1 MGKIMDALNVILPGF
16 IKSNAQIEA
25 KIIDATEAFA
35 ASEAIERQRTLD
47 LINSA
52 LANQKITTVEYYR
65 RKAVAFQKGDIL
77 IYDSINQGGYYDPV
91 DPESQIIKQAY
102 ITGTYPN
109 FTLLVNA
116 VDSNGHLRKLDADE
130 LASFKTYFEAFQ
142 PIGMEINITSLSVAQ
157 VTDPGLSIYVRSGT
171 DAGAAAS
178 AIQANLTAHESVLRT
193 SNAVT
198 LTEIED
204 VIQQYSQV
212 VAVGFGNIQ
221 ATEQALDG
229 STRTV
234 TPVNGVF
241 DLTNGAFTFAT
252 PITTSMIKVLQ

>member
-52 LANQKITTVEYYR
+52 LANQKITTVEYSR

-77 IYDSINQGGYYDPV
+77 IYDPINQGGYYDPV

-142 PIGMEINITSLSVAQ
+142 PIGMDINITSLSVAQ

-171 DAGAAAS
+171 DAGAAVS
-178 AIQANLTAHESVLRT
+178 AIQANLTAHESVLRS

-198 LTEIED
+198 LTEIVD

-212 VAVGFGNIQ
+212 LAVGFGNIQ

-229 STRTV
+229 STRVV
-234 TPVNGVF
+234 TPENGVF
-241 DLTNGAFTFAT
+241 NLTNGAFTFAT

>member
-65 RKAVAFQKGDIL
+65 RKAVAFQKDDIL
-77 IYDSINQGGYYDPV
+77 IYDPINQGGYYDPV

-212 VAVGFGNIQ
+212 LAVGFSNIQ

>member
-1 MGKIMDALNVILPGF
+1 MGVIMDALNVLVPNF

-47 LINSA
+47 QINSA
-52 LANQKITTVEYYR
+52 LASQKVTTVEYYR

-77 IYDSINQGGYYDPV
+77 VYDPINQGGYYDPV

-102 ITGTYPN
+102 IVGSYPN
-109 FTLLVNA
+109 YTLLVNA
-116 VDSNGHLRKLDADE
+116 IDDQGHLRKLDADE

-142 PIGMEINITSLSVAQ
+142 PLGMNININSLSVAQ
-157 VTDPGLSIYVRSGT
+157 ITDPGLSIYVRSGT
-171 DAGAAAS
+171 DAGAAVS

-198 LTEIED
+198 LTEIVD
-204 VIQQYSQV
+204 VIQQYPQV
-212 VAVGFGNIQ
+212 TAVGFGSIK

-252 PITTSMIKVLQ
+252 PITTAMIKVLQ

>member
-65 RKAVAFQKGDIL
+65 RKAVTFQKGDIL
-77 IYDSINQGGYYDPV
+77 IYDPINQGGYYDPV

-116 VDSNGHLRKLDADE
+116 VDSNGHLRKLDANE

-157 VTDPGLSIYVRSGT
+157 VTDPGLSIYVRPGT

-212 VAVGFGNIQ
+212 LAVGFGNIQ

-241 DLTNGAFTFAT
+241 DLTNGAFTLAT

>member
-1 MGKIMDALNVILPGF
+1 MGVIMDALNVLIPNF

-47 LINSA
+47 QINSA
-52 LANQKITTVEYYR
+52 LANQKITTIEYYR
-65 RKAVAFQKGDIL
+65 RKAVAFQKGDML
-77 IYDSINQGGYYDPV
+77 VYDPINQGGYYDPV

-102 ITGTYPN
+102 IVGSYPSY
-109 FTLLVNA
+109 TLLVNA
-116 VDSNGHLRKLDADE
+116 LDDQGHLRKLDADE

-142 PIGMEINITSLSVAQ
+142 PLGMNININSLSVAQ
-157 VTDPGLSIYVRSGT
+157 ITDPGLSIYVRSGT
-171 DAGAAAS
+171 DAGAAVS

-198 LTEIED
+198 LTEIVD

-212 VAVGFGNIQ
+212 TAVGFGSIK

-229 STRTV
+229 STHTV

-241 DLTNGAFTFAT
+241 NLTNGAFTFAT